1 MNNDTLNDCM
11 KISIDGPVMQDFDFD
26 SAVKKWSKLKNRCTP
41 VSFSNNCYVLLYN
54 RTVHGV
60 YLIMYYRVY
69 YILCTFD

>member
-26 SAVKKWSKLKNRCTP
+26 SAVKKWSKLKNRRI
-41 VSFSNNCYVLLYN
+41 FSNNCYVLLYN

-60 YLIMYYRVY
+60 HLIMYYRVY